1 MVNRGSQA
9 FMAPEIYLDQY
20 MLETE
25 SIEQLKVIDNWEI
38 LMTIFTV
45 MNPDQK
51 CAFEFDVK
59 GQQNT
64 KKQTSQLNLL
74 HQHLKEKL
82 FPSSSPSFLSMPASY
97 LEKIRKVFHKAVS
110 FVPEEKNTMHCL
122 KSLLENQAHVFFV
135 PLSVSQ
141 LTALEQY
148 DRGGISGGSDFQIVS
163 RPGNDAVFV
172 FRHNRSFFFIRLSSF

>member
-1 MVNRGSQA
+1 
-9 FMAPEIYLDQY
+9 

-74 HQHLKEKL
+74 HQHLKEK
-82 FPSSSPSFLSMPASY
+82 
-97 LEKIRKVFHKAVS
+97 I
-110 FVPEEKNTMHCL
+110 VP
-122 KSLLENQAHVFFV
+122 
-135 PLSVSQ
+135 
-141 LTALEQY
+141 
-148 DRGGISGGSDFQIVS
+148 
-163 RPGNDAVFV
+163 
-172 FRHNRSFFFIRLSSF
+172 FI